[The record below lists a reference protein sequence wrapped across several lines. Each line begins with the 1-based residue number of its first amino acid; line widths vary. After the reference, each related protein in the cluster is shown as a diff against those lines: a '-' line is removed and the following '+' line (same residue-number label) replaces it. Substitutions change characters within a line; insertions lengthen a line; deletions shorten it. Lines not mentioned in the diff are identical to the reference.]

1 MFQEISFYKFISVS
15 FPVYELGE
23 NIYKW
28 RAMPLFKDK
37 FSEGEDSLTG
47 FALLSN
53 GYLSIWLLSIWLLFN
68 LVNIVIY
75 V

>member
-23 NIYKW
+23 NICKW
-28 RAMPLFKDK
+28 RVMPLFKEK

-53 GYLSIWLLSIWLLFN
+53 SVMVTFQFS
-68 LVNIVIY
+68 
-75 V
+75 

>member
-1 MFQEISFYKFISVS
+1 MS

-28 RAMPLFKDK
+28 RVMPLFKEK

-53 GYLSIWLLSIWLLFN
+53 GVMVTFQFS
-68 LVNIVIY
+68 
-75 V
+75 